1 MKAFVT
7 NPLMRRAISIARPAS
22 TAHGSISTDTVCW
35 EADCCRHWQRFD
47 RKSAKSTVSYA
58 AGAGLHSHLLRRFR
72 CKSFAYKDRND
83 QHRDAESDRWPAH
96 IRGRWTNDLQWG
108 LLRPILRSSLAEFL
122 APTAGRRSALA
133 TQEGKAMPPFESKNL
148 FLLHLTTPQLLV
160 FERILEPLA
169 LPRDFE
175 LASIGL
181 PVSHYYFLESGIAS
195 MVATSPE
202 GKKAEIG
209 LVGRDGV
216 SPPALTMEAEA
227 FSFDVMMQ
235 VGGAGRR
242 VEARALAGFL
252 FDQPVVRQLLARF
265 LQGFFAQVAH
275 TALSNAVH
283 KIDVRLAKWI
293 LMCHDRMDGE
303 EIELTHEYMA
313 TMLGVR
319 RSSVTEAL
327 HILEG
332 EHFIYSHRGLVIVRN
347 RTSLEAFAADA
358 YDVPGVSG
366 RSWPDSGHRSL
377 AAVQ

>member
-1 MKAFVT
+1 M
-7 NPLMRRAISIARPAS
+7 MR
-22 TAHGSISTDTVCW
+22 
-35 EADCCRHWQRFD
+35 
-47 RKSAKSTVSYA
+47 
-58 AGAGLHSHLLRRFR
+58 
-72 CKSFAYKDRND
+72 
-83 QHRDAESDRWPAH
+83 
-96 IRGRWTNDLQWG
+96 
-108 LLRPILRSSLAEFL
+108 
-122 APTAGRRSALA
+122 
-133 TQEGKAMPPFESKNL
+133 PFESKNL
-148 FLLHLTTPQLLV
+148 FLLHLTTPQIVV

-209 LVGRDGV
+209 LVGRDGI
-216 SPPALTMEAEA
+216 SPPVLTMEAEK

-242 VEARALAGFL
+242 VEARALAAFL
-252 FDQPVVRQLLARF
+252 SDQPAVRQLLARF
-265 LQGFFAQVAH
+265 LHGFFAQVAN

-303 EIELTHEYMA
+303 EIALTHEYMA

-358 YDVPGVSG
+358 YDAPGVSG
-366 RSWPDSGHRSL
+366 RSWPDLGQLSL
-377 AAVQ
+377 VAVQ